1 VSGQRKALIVAVD
14 EYDQE
19 ALRNLLAPAAD
30 AEALG
35 RVLGD
40 RQIGEFTVQVVRNE
54 PAHVI
59 EGHIEELFSESRS
72 DDVLLVHFSGHGLKS
87 ESGELFFAASNTRP
101 NRLGSTAVSADFV
114 QRCMRA
120 SRSRSVVLLLD
131 CCYGGAFSQGA
142 MVRASGD
149 ANVLDSFPQEGT
161 GGGRGRVVITASSA
175 MEYAFEGEQLADDQ
189 LRRPSVFTNALVEGL
204 ATGDADRDEDGWVS
218 LNELYDYVFDKV
230 REQNPHQTPSR
241 KVELEGDLYLAH
253 SRRQRIRPAPIPP
266 DLQAALTDQNMYTRL
281 GAISELQS
289 RLSSDN
295 LPTAV
300 GAYEALAELARTDI
314 RYVADPAAA
323 ALSQGALHPE
333 ETVLHFGDHR
343 QGSAPPHRT
352 LRLLGPPI
360 ARACTSR
367 ASGDWIRVDETA
379 EGFDISVDTATTG
392 VLRGTLDL
400 KGPTGEAII
409 AIDIELVS
417 SPPQEAEQAAARAEE
432 QARQEAEQA
441 AARGAEEHRSDKT
454 RLFTIV
460 KPDESDAPS
469 QSAQPSPMQMTR
481 ESTLHGLYMQALAAM
496 RVGRP
501 ADAITLLDSLL
512 ALDPDYRDAA
522 DRRDASR
529 RSQRSAA
536 NYERGRAAEAAGNWA
551 SAVAEYTAITDAEP
565 DYRDVS
571 KRLADCTKHQQIA
584 GLLEELRM
592 HARASEWRAVI
603 AISDELTALGAK
615 SSEVDR
621 AAKTARQQIRREED
635 ESHVETERPERRGL
649 AARLAAVA
657 SGRLRREQ
665 PVEGTGPRRSGG
677 ESRLT
682 GGKWRIF
689 YAPRFPVLGSIMIAV
704 PLFVLALEILQV
716 ISINTPTPYLVVT
729 ILGLAGISGSVID
742 YRNGCGIPAVAV
754 GVNSAWISGYFALLT
769 AWSSSWLSDNRF
781 ILLTSVVTGVGFIGN
796 GVILAYILRPFN
808 RPPRRT
814 VDAPLLVFLVFM
826 TVGLVPVC
834 VAFAL
839 SSLSRITS
847 AGSRSLLW
855 VAGVMF
861 LAALLSELTGIV
873 LAVVRGLQDTP
884 RSEGGR

>member
-1 VSGQRKALIVAVD
+1 MSGQRKALIVAVD

-40 RQIGEFTVQVVRNE
+40 PQIGEFTVQVVRNE

-120 SRSRSVVLLLD
+120 SRSRSVVVLLD

-149 ANVLDSFPQEGT
+149 ANVLDSFPHEGT
-161 GGGRGRVVITASSA
+161 GGGRGRVVITASNA
-175 MEYAFEGEQLADDQ
+175 MEYAFEGEQLAEDQ
-189 LRRPSVFTNALVEGL
+189 HRRPSVFTSALVEGL

-266 DLQAALTDQNMYTRL
+266 DLQAALADQNMYTRL
-281 GAISELQS
+281 GAIRELQS

-314 RYVADPAAA
+314 GYVAGPAAA

-333 ETVLHFGDHR
+333 EAVLHFGEHR

-367 ASGDWIRVDETA
+367 ASGDWIRVDQTA
-379 EGFDISVDTATTG
+379 EGFDISVNTATTG

-400 KGPTGEAII
+400 KGLTGEAVI

-417 SPPQEAEQAAARAEE
+417 P
-432 QARQEAEQA
+432 
-441 AARGAEEHRSDKT
+441 
-454 RLFTIV
+454 
-460 KPDESDAPS
+460 
-469 QSAQPSPMQMTR
+469 SAQPSPEQMTR

-496 RVGRP
+496 RTGQP

-512 ALDPDYRDAA
+512 TVEPDYKDAA
-522 DRRDASR
+522 DRRDAAR
-529 RSQRSAA
+529 RNQRSAA
-536 NYERGRAAEAAGNWA
+536 SYERGRAAEAAGNWA
-551 SAVAEYTAITDAEP
+551 SAVAEYTAITDTEP

-571 KRLADCTKHQQIA
+571 KRLADCTKHQQTTS
-584 GLLEELRM
+584 LLEKLRM
-592 HARASEWRAVI
+592 HARASEWRAVV
-603 AISDELTALGAK
+603 AVSDELAALGVK
-615 SSEVDR
+615 SAEVNQ
-621 AAKTARQQIRREED
+621 ATKTARQQIRRQEE
-635 ESHVETERPERRGL
+635 ESRAETERPERRSLPAGL
-649 AARLAAVA
+649 AAGAGGL
-657 SGRLRREQ
+657 LRREQ
-665 PVEGTGPRRSGG
+665 PADGTGPRGHRG
-677 ESRLT
+677 ESRLA
-682 GGKWRIF
+682 GKWRIF
-689 YAPRFPVLGSIMIAV
+689 YAPHFPVLGSIMVAV
-704 PLFVLALEILQV
+704 PLFILALEILQI
-716 ISINTPTPYLVVT
+716 ISINTPTPYLVMT

-754 GVNSAWISGYFALLT
+754 GVNSAWLSGYFALLT
-769 AWSSSWLSDNRF
+769 ARSSSWLSDNRF
-781 ILLTSVVTGVGFIGN
+781 LLLISVVTGIGFIGN
-796 GVILAYILRPFN
+796 GVILTYILRPSN
-808 RPPRRT
+808 GPPRRT
-814 VDAPLLVFLVFM
+814 VDTPLLVFLVFM
-826 TVGLVPVC
+826 TVGLVLVC
-834 VAFAL
+834 VAFVLA
-839 SSLSRITS
+839 SLSRITPT
-847 AGSRSLLW
+847 GYQSLLS

-873 LAVVRGLQDTP
+873 RAVVRSLQDMP

>member
-19 ALRNLLAPAAD
+19 ALRDLLAPAAD

-149 ANVLDSFPQEGT
+149 ANVFDSFPQEGT
-161 GGGRGRVVITASSA
+161 GGGRGRVVITASNA

-189 LRRPSVFTNALVEGL
+189 HRLPSVFTNALVEGL

-253 SRRQRIRPAPIPP
+253 SRRRRIHPAPIPP

-281 GAISELQS
+281 GAISELHS

-295 LPTAV
+295 LPSAV

-333 ETVLHFGDHR
+333 ETVLHFGEHR

-360 ARACTSR
+360 ARTCTSR

-400 KGPTGEAII
+400 KGPTGEAVI
-409 AIDIELVS
+409 AIDIELVC
-417 SPPQEAEQAAARAEE
+417 SPP
-432 QARQEAEQA
+432 QEAEQA
-441 AARGAEEHRSDKT
+441 AARGAEEHRSDET
-454 RLFTIV
+454 RVFTIV
-460 KPDESDAPS
+460 KPDDSDTPS
-469 QSAQPSPMQMTR
+469 QPAQPSPEQMTR
-481 ESTLHGLYMQALAAM
+481 ESTLRGLYTQALAAM
-496 RVGRP
+496 RTGQP

-512 ALDPDYRDAA
+512 ALEPDYKDAA
-522 DRRDASR
+522 DRRDAAR
-529 RSQRSAA
+529 RNQRSAA

-551 SAVAEYTAITDAEP
+551 SAVAEYTAITDTEP

-571 KRLADCTKHQQIA
+571 KRLADCTKHQQTSS
-584 GLLEELRM
+584 LLEELRM
-592 HARASEWRAVI
+592 HVRASEWRAVVSV
-603 AISDELTALGAK
+603 SDELTALGVK
-615 SSEVDR
+615 SAEVDQ
-621 AAKTARQQIRREED
+621 ATKTARRQIRREEQ
-635 ESHVETERPERRGL
+635 ESRAEPDRPDRSSLPAG
-649 AARLAAVA
+649 LAAVA
-657 SGRLRREQ
+657 GGLHRRKQ
-665 PVEGTGPRRSGG
+665 PADGTGPGGTRG
-677 ESRLT
+677 ESRLA
-682 GGKWRIF
+682 GRKWRIF
-689 YAPRFPVLGSIMIAV
+689 YAPHFPVLASITIAV
-704 PLFVLALEILQV
+704 PLFILALEILRI
-716 ISINTPTPYLVVT
+716 ISITTPTPYLVVT

-742 YRNGCGIPAVAV
+742 YRNGSGIPAVAV
-754 GVNSAWISGYFALLT
+754 GVNSGWISGYFALLT
-769 AWSSSWLSDNRF
+769 AQSSHWLSDNRF
-781 ILLTSVVTGVGFIGN
+781 LLLISVVTGVGFIGN
-796 GVILAYILRPFN
+796 GVILAYIVRPFN

-826 TVGLVPVC
+826 TVGLVLVC
-834 VAFAL
+834 VASAL
-839 SSLSRITS
+839 TSLSRITL
-847 AGSRSLLW
+847 AGFQSLLW
-855 VAGVMF
+855 VAGVVF

-873 LAVVRGLQDTP
+873 LVVVRGLQDTP
-884 RSEGGR
+884 RTEGGR